1 MTSAPTIL
9 ATCKQTRFHLLD
21 ENPSTE
27 IDVEGLSITI
37 TSAATE
43 PTDEASKSKVKGKS
57 KAKAPGKEL
66 ISDAHLRLKGGVHY
80 GLLGRNGTGK
90 STLLRAMADKLIPG
104 IPHVTRISILQQTG
118 VDDESGG
125 YGSLRLDK
133 TVLDA
138 VLSSDESRNET
149 ARTAECENIPH
160 IALELFVANEKPV
173 LSTSFDTEDPLEPVK
188 AIRKVQHQQAEKNLF
203 LAHKNA
209 NLKSGARGFQARKDL
224 KTAEANMESARERL
238 AQEAESIDAEAVQV
252 DTQAAVETL
261 QTLQSQLED
270 MNLADMEKE
279 ARRILLGLGFK
290 EENLEKKVSTLSGGW
305 RMRCMLASVL
315 VQSPD
320 IMILDEPTNFL
331 DLLGVVWLENYLQQ
345 LRETSETTIVLVSHD
360 RDFINAVCEEIVI
373 LRDQKLTYF
382 RGNLAAYE
390 QDFEE
395 QKLYWGRMKESQERQ
410 IAHME
415 ASIRENLKIGK
426 KTNDD
431 NKLRQAKSRQ
441 KKVDDRMGLQV
452 NANGHRFKL
461 NRDLVGYH
469 LTNRAE
475 IEVPQDERGASMA
488 IPDVTELRFPGPLV
502 SLEGINFQY
511 QKNGRVILDDVNLV
525 VHIGDRVGIMGLNGS
540 GKTTLIRILNG
551 QIPPSRGKVSTH
563 PRLKV
568 GYYGQHSVEEL
579 QERGQSEPS
588 LTALGLLMAETEG
601 HLNEGAIR
609 GLLSSMGLAGRI
621 ASDVPVAKL
630 SGGQLVRL
638 ALARIVWNSPQLLVL
653 DEITTH
659 LDFHTVTALATALSS
674 FNGAIILVSHDRFL
688 VRSVIEGKRDT
699 EHKLDEDFEGVE
711 EEESTETAPRRRS
724 VYVLKAGKLNE
735 QSNGVEQFEKSLVK
749 RVQKLLK

>member
-21 ENPSTE
+21 DNPSNE
-27 IDVEGLSITI
+27 VDVEGLFITI
-37 TSAATE
+37 ASNVPEGADDSAKTKAK
-43 PTDEASKSKVKGKS
+43 AKSKSKTT
-57 KAKAPGKEL
+57 GKEL
-66 ISDAHLRLKGGVHY
+66 ISDAHLRLKGGIHY

-104 IPHVTRISILQQTG
+104 IPHVSRIAILQQTG

-125 YGSLRLDK
+125 YGKLRLDK

-138 VLSSDESRNET
+138 VLSSDESKNEIT
-149 ARTAECENIPH
+149 RTAE
-160 IALELFVANEKPV
+160 V
-173 LSTSFDTEDPLEPVK
+173 LSKSFDSEDPLAPVK
-188 AIRKVQHQQAEKNLF
+188 AIRQVQHQQAERDLF
-203 LAHKNA
+203 LANKNA

-224 KTAEANMESARERL
+224 KVAEAKLDTARERL
-238 AQEAESIDAEAVQV
+238 AQDVETIDAETVQE
-252 DTQAAVETL
+252 DTQTAAEAL
-261 QTLQSQLED
+261 QNLQSQLED
-270 MNLADMEKE
+270 INRVEMEKE
-279 ARRILLGLGFK
+279 ARKILIGLGFK
-290 EENLEKKVSTLSGGW
+290 EENLAKKVSTLSGGW

-315 VQSPD
+315 IQTPD
-320 IMILDEPTNFL
+320 IMILDEPTNYL
-331 DLLGVVWLENYLQQ
+331 DLLGVIWLEKYLQE
-345 LRETSETTIVLVSHD
+345 LRERSETTVLLVSHD

-373 LRDQKLTYF
+373 LREQKLTYF

-395 QKLYWGRMKESQERQ
+395 QKLRWGRMKEAQERQ

-469 LTNRAE
+469 LTSRAE
-475 IEVPQDERGASMA
+475 IDVPQDEKGAVMA
-488 IPDVTELRFPGPLV
+488 IPEVTELRFPGPLV
-502 SLEGINFQY
+502 SLEGVTFKYRGND
-511 QKNGRVILDDVNLV
+511 RVILDDINLV
-525 VHIGDRVGIMGLNGS
+525 VHIGDRVGIMGLNGG
-540 GKTTLIRILNG
+540 GKTTLVRILNG
-551 QIPPSRGKVSTH
+551 QMSPSRGKVTTH

-568 GYYGQHSVEEL
+568 GYYGQHSVEKL
-579 QERGQSEPS
+579 QERGRDEPS
-588 LTALGLLMAETEG
+588 LTALRLMMAETEG
-601 HLNEGAIR
+601 SLNEGAVR
-609 GLLSSMGLAGRI
+609 GLLSSIGLAGRI

-638 ALARIVWNSPQLLVL
+638 ALARIVWSCPQLLIL

-688 VRSVIEGKRDT
+688 TRSVIEGKRDT
-699 EHKLDEDFEGVE
+699 EHKLDEEFEGLE
-711 EEESTETAPRRRS
+711 EEEDSPETNPRRRS
-724 VYVLKAGKLNE
+724 VYVLKAGKLSE
-735 QSNGVEQFEKSLVK
+735 QANGVEQFEKSLVK
-749 RVQKLLK
+749 RVQKLLTTR

>member
-1 MTSAPTIL
+1 MV
-9 ATCKQTRFHLLD
+9 
-21 ENPSTE
+21 
-27 IDVEGLSITI
+27 VESPDPL
-37 TSAATE
+37 
-43 PTDEASKSKVKGKS
+43 
-57 KAKAPGKEL
+57 
-66 ISDAHLRLKGGVHY
+66 
-80 GLLGRNGTGK
+80 
-90 STLLRAMADKLIPG
+90 
-104 IPHVTRISILQQTG
+104 ILQ
-118 VDDESGG
+118 
-125 YGSLRLDK
+125 L
-133 TVLDA
+133 
-138 VLSSDESRNET
+138 
-149 ARTAECENIPH
+149 
-160 IALELFVANEKPV
+160 
-173 LSTSFDTEDPLEPVK
+173 
-188 AIRKVQHQQAEKNLF
+188 IRKQ
-203 LAHKNA
+203 
-209 NLKSGARGFQARKDL
+209 
-224 KTAEANMESARERL
+224 
-238 AQEAESIDAEAVQV
+238 
-252 DTQAAVETL
+252 
-261 QTLQSQLED
+261 

-290 EENLEKKVSTLSGGW
+290 EETLEKKVSTLSGGW

-345 LRETSETTIVLVSHD
+345 LRETSKTTILLVSHD
-360 RDFINAVCEEIVI
+360 RDFINAICEEIVI

-382 RGNLAAYE
+382 GGNLAAYE
-390 QDFEE
+390 HDFEE
-395 QKLYWGRMKESQERQ
+395 QKLYWGRMKEAQERQ
-410 IAHME
+410 MAHME

-469 LTNRAE
+469 LTSRAE
-475 IEVPQDERGASMA
+475 IEVPQDEKGASMA
-488 IPDVTELRFPGPLV
+488 LPDVTELRFPGPLV

-511 QKNGRVILDDVNLV
+511 QKNGRVILDDIHLV

-540 GKTTLIRILNG
+540 GKTTLIRILTG
-551 QIPPSRGKVSTH
+551 RIPPSRGKVTTH

-568 GYYGQHSVEEL
+568 GYYSQHSVEEL
-579 QERGQSEPS
+579 QELGQSDPS
-588 LTALGLLMAETEG
+588 LTALGLLTVETEG
-601 HLNEGAIR
+601 RLNEGAIR

-638 ALARIVWNSPQLLVL
+638 ALARIVWSSPQLLVL

-711 EEESTETAPRRRS
+711 EEEATDSAPRRRS
-724 VYVLKAGKLNE
+724 VYVLKAGKLSE

>member
-1 MTSAPTIL
+1 MMTPAPTIL

-21 ENPSTE
+21 ENPSNE
-27 IDVEGLSITI
+27 VDVEGLFITI
-37 TSAATE
+37 
-43 PTDEASKSKVKGKS
+43 ASDGSENGHDSTTLKS
-57 KAKAPGKEL
+57 KAKSKIKTVGKEL
-66 ISDAHLRLKGGVHY
+66 ISDAHLRLKGGIHY

-104 IPHVTRISILQQTG
+104 IPHVSRISILQQTG
-118 VDDESGG
+118 IDDESGG
-125 YGSLRLDK
+125 YGKLRLDS

-138 VLSSDESRNET
+138 VLGSDETKNEIT
-149 ARTAECENIPH
+149 RTVG
-160 IALELFVANEKPV
+160 L
-173 LSTSFDTEDPLEPVK
+173 LSKSFDSEDPLEPVR
-188 AIRKVQHQQAEKNLF
+188 AIRKLQHQQAERNLF
-203 LAHKNA
+203 LANKNA

-224 KTAEANMESARERL
+224 KSAEAKLETASERL
-238 AQEAESIDAEAVQV
+238 AQDADTIEATAVQE
-252 DTQAAVETL
+252 DTEAAAETL
-261 QTLQSQLED
+261 HNLQAQLED
-270 MNLADMEKE
+270 AKMEKE
-279 ARRILLGLGFK
+279 ARRVLLGLGFK
-290 EENLEKKVSTLSGGW
+290 EENLGKKVSTLSGGW

-315 VQSPD
+315 IQSPD
-320 IMILDEPTNFL
+320 IMILDEPTNYL
-331 DLLGVVWLENYLQQ
+331 DLLGVIWLENYLQQ
-345 LRETSETTIVLVSHD
+345 LRERSETTVLLVSHD

-395 QKLYWGRMKESQERQ
+395 QRLRWGRMKEAQERQ

-415 ASIRENLKIGK
+415 ASIRENLKVGK

-469 LTNRAE
+469 LTSRAE
-475 IEVPQDERGASMA
+475 IDVPQEEKGAIMA
-488 IPDVTELRFPGPLV
+488 IPEVTELRFPGPLV
-502 SLEGINFQY
+502 SLEGITFRY
-511 QKNGRVILDDVNLV
+511 QRNDRVILDNINLV
-525 VHIGDRVGIMGLNGS
+525 VHIGDRVGIMGLNGG

-551 QIPPSRGKVSTH
+551 QISASRGKVTTH

-579 QERGQSEPS
+579 QERGQNEPG
-588 LTALGLLMAETEG
+588 LTALSLLVAETDG
-601 HLNEGAIR
+601 NLNEGAIR

-638 ALARIVWNSPQLLVL
+638 ALARIVWSRPQLLIL

-688 VRSVIEGKRDT
+688 IRSVVEGKRDT
-699 EHKLDEDFEGVE
+699 EHKLDEDFEGLDE
-711 EEESTETAPRRRS
+711 EEELTEASPRRRS
-724 VYVLKAGKLNE
+724 VYVLKAGKLSE
-735 QSNGVEQFEKSLVK
+735 QTQGVEQFEKSLIK
-749 RVQKLLK
+749 RVQKLLHGG

>member
-1 MTSAPTIL
+1 
-9 ATCKQTRFHLLD
+9 
-21 ENPSTE
+21 
-27 IDVEGLSITI
+27 
-37 TSAATE
+37 
-43 PTDEASKSKVKGKS
+43 
-57 KAKAPGKEL
+57 
-66 ISDAHLRLKGGVHY
+66 
-80 GLLGRNGTGK
+80 
-90 STLLRAMADKLIPG
+90 
-104 IPHVTRISILQQTG
+104 
-118 VDDESGG
+118 
-125 YGSLRLDK
+125 
-133 TVLDA
+133 
-138 VLSSDESRNET
+138 
-149 ARTAECENIPH
+149 
-160 IALELFVANEKPV
+160 
-173 LSTSFDTEDPLEPVK
+173 
-188 AIRKVQHQQAEKNLF
+188 
-203 LAHKNA
+203 
-209 NLKSGARGFQARKDL
+209 
-224 KTAEANMESARERL
+224 
-238 AQEAESIDAEAVQV
+238 
-252 DTQAAVETL
+252 
-261 QTLQSQLED
+261 

-290 EENLEKKVSTLSGGW
+290 EEALEKKVSTLSGGW

-315 VQSPD
+315 IQSPD

-382 RGNLAAYE
+382 GGNLAAYE

-395 QKLYWGRMKESQERQ
+395 QKLYWGRMKEAQERQ

-415 ASIRENLKIGK
+415 ASIRENMKVGK

-469 LTNRAE
+469 LTSRAE

-488 IPDVTELRFPGPLV
+488 LPDVTELRFPGPLV
-502 SLEGINFQY
+502 SLEEINFQY
-511 QKNGRVILDDVNLV
+511 QKNDRVILDDVHLV

-551 QIPPSRGKVSTH
+551 QIPPSKGKVTTH

-579 QERGQSEPS
+579 QELGQSDPS
-588 LTALGLLMAETEG
+588 LTALGLLTAETEG
-601 HLNEGAIR
+601 RLNEGAIR
-609 GLLSSMGLAGRI
+609 SLLSSMGLAGRI

-638 ALARIVWNSPQLLVL
+638 ALARIVWSSPQLLVL

-674 FNGAIILVSHDRFL
+674 FDGAIILVSHDRFL

-699 EHKLDEDFEGVE
+699 EHKLDEDFEGVQE
-711 EEESTETAPRRRS
+711 EEATESAPRRRS

-735 QSNGVEQFEKSLVK
+735 QSKGVEQFEKSLVK

>member
-1 MTSAPTIL
+1 MR
-9 ATCKQTRFHLLD
+9 KQ
-21 ENPSTE
+21 
-27 IDVEGLSITI
+27 
-37 TSAATE
+37 
-43 PTDEASKSKVKGKS
+43 
-57 KAKAPGKEL
+57 
-66 ISDAHLRLKGGVHY
+66 
-80 GLLGRNGTGK
+80 
-90 STLLRAMADKLIPG
+90 
-104 IPHVTRISILQQTG
+104 
-118 VDDESGG
+118 
-125 YGSLRLDK
+125 
-133 TVLDA
+133 
-138 VLSSDESRNET
+138 
-149 ARTAECENIPH
+149 
-160 IALELFVANEKPV
+160 
-173 LSTSFDTEDPLEPVK
+173 
-188 AIRKVQHQQAEKNLF
+188 
-203 LAHKNA
+203 
-209 NLKSGARGFQARKDL
+209 
-224 KTAEANMESARERL
+224 
-238 AQEAESIDAEAVQV
+238 
-252 DTQAAVETL
+252 
-261 QTLQSQLED
+261 

-290 EENLEKKVSTLSGGW
+290 EEALEKKVSTLSGGW

-315 VQSPD
+315 IQSPD

-345 LRETSETTIVLVSHD
+345 LRKTSETTIILVSHD

-382 RGNLAAYE
+382 GGNLAAYE

-395 QKLYWGRMKESQERQ
+395 QKLYWGRMKEAQERQ

-461 NRDLVGYH
+461 NRDLVGFH
-469 LTNRAE
+469 LASRAE
-475 IEVPQDERGASMA
+475 IEVPQDEKGASMA
-488 IPDVTELRFPGPLV
+488 LPDVTDLRFPGPLV

-511 QKNGRVILDDVNLV
+511 RKNDRVILDDIHLV

-551 QIPPSRGKVSTH
+551 QIPPSTGKVTTH

-579 QERGQSEPS
+579 QELGQSDPS
-588 LTALGLLMAETEG
+588 LTALGLLTAETEG
-601 HLNEGAIR
+601 RLNEGAIR

-638 ALARIVWNSPQLLVL
+638 ALARIVWSSPQLLVL

-711 EEESTETAPRRRS
+711 EEESTESAPRRRS
-724 VYVLKAGKLNE
+724 VSVLKAGKLNE